1 MKRQRVH
8 GSRGQAKPSIKIV
21 ILAAIII
28 IAAGLM
34 ISCKGNQ
41 KTSEAEQ
48 SLAQAETDENIDVE
62 TEDPQS
68 QQNTENQEEG
78 DSVEVSNILEVHKST
93 ETDQTTIGI
102 DVSRF
107 QGTID
112 WKQVA
117 DAGIDFAM
125 IRVGYRTQTTGQIM
139 EDSNAKYNMQ
149 EATANGIQI
158 GAYFFSTAITKE
170 EAIEEAQWTADYI
183 SQYAI
188 TYPVAFNCE
197 GFSNADSRQAG
208 LTKTERTDLAEVFL
222 TEIYNQGYTPMF
234 YASKNEMELD
244 AKWEVSRLEKS
255 FKIWVSQYTSPAYP
269 DTPTSTYSRTHDM
282 WQYTNKGTVAGVP
295 QPVDVDVA
303 YFGYS
308 DSASAQSDSTPE
320 TAQADAEALMNF
332 TEVDETVT
340 AKDRVNLRD
349 IPSQG
354 ADSIVTGS
362 LSNGQT
368 AQRTGVSDSGWSRLI
383 IDGQKYYAISNYLT
397 TDLTYVTPS
406 QTKADSQVQDIP
418 QDSEDGLQTKFTD
431 VSENVTPKIEVNL
444 RTLPSVTNTDSQV
457 VVTAYAGDVFL
468 RTGVNTD
475 YGWSRVEYNGQTLYC
490 VSSYIKTVE

>member
-1 MKRQRVH
+1 MNRHQGH
-8 GSRGQAKPSIKIV
+8 DNRGKARYRLKATA
-21 ILAAIII
+21 LAAIMIMSVGLL
-28 IAAGLM
+28 IA
-34 ISCKGNQ
+34 CKGETGQNQ
-41 KTSEAEQ
+41 EAK
-48 SLAQAETDENIDVE
+48 AESQEDIEVE
-62 TEDPQS
+62 IEDPQS
-68 QQNTENQEEG
+68 EQNTEGQEEG
-78 DSVEVSNILEVHKST
+78 DSVEVSKILEADGAT
-93 ETDQTTIGI
+93 ETEQTTIGI

-112 WKQVA
+112 WKQVKES
-117 DAGIDFAM
+117 GIDFAM
-125 IRVGYRTQTTGQIM
+125 IRVGYRTQTSGQIM
-139 EDSNAKYNMQ
+139 EDSNARYNMQ

-158 GAYFFSTAITKE
+158 GAYFFSTAITEE

-197 GFSNADSRQAG
+197 GFNNADSRQAG
-208 LTKTERTDLAEVFL
+208 LTKTQRTDLAEVFL

-234 YASKNEMELD
+234 YASKNEMEMD

-255 FKIWVSQYTSPAYP
+255 FKIWVSQYSSPAYP
-269 DTPTSTYSRTHDM
+269 DTPASSYSRTHDM

-295 QPVDVDVA
+295 QPVDVNLA
-303 YFGYS
+303 YFGYE
-308 DSASAQSDSTPE
+308 DSASAQSDSAPA
-320 TAQADAEALMNF
+320 TAKADAEALMSF

-354 ADSIVTGS
+354 DDSTVTGS

-383 IDGQKYYAISNYLT
+383 IDGQKYYAVSNYLT
-397 TDLTYVTPS
+397 TDLTYVTPAES
-406 QTKADSQVQDIP
+406 QSDSQVQDIP
-418 QDSEDGLQTKFTD
+418 QSSDSSLKTKFTE
-431 VSENVTPKIEVNL
+431 VSEYVTPKIEVNL
-444 RTLPSVTNTDSQV
+444 RTLPSVTNPDSQV

-475 YGWSRVEYNGQTLYC
+475 YGWSKVEYNGQTLYC
-490 VSSYIKTVE
+490 VSSYIKAAE